1 MVADLLIVMRKNVGS
16 GSATKLTQILNTGVK
31 YQLCNFKV
39 YRISI
44 AFGKNFIGTEMK
56 DDVSPLML
64 NRMRNR
70 QLGIWNFDF
79 NKNVIGNKIK
89 NKLGKQATRKES
101 HA

>member
-31 YQLCNFKV
+31 YQLCNFS

-56 DDVSPLML
+56 MKLVCLCSIGSGIDNSVS
-64 NRMRNR
+64 
-70 QLGIWNFDF
+70 GILILI
-79 NKNVIGNKIK
+79 KNVIGN
-89 NKLGKQATRKES
+89 
-101 HA
+101 